1 MVRLAKKASIIPL
14 WLVILS
20 IFSTALLPQVNA
32 QTNDLNSIKIRVYIG
47 GFDPKN
53 IASKTAL
60 YHLFEWMEADVD
72 WISAEDIL
80 NGALEEI
87 DLLAMPAI
95 SPYTI
100 NDESIA
106 AGGEVYEVRTMIQ
119 DFIKEGGAYFGIYGG
134 AYFEWNAYPLFDVR
148 LTFPNPNVSGTQ
160 EINEIDVEPSIIG
173 SMLPE
178 NTNDSLSLLTWA
190 PGYFK
195 SYGTTKFITI
205 ASYPENGLPAMVCFN
220 LGEGRVFISSP
231 HPEHEEESS
240 RDGTDYYD
248 YLDDPDSEWY
258 ILRSI
263 TEWLVSKKDIVIF
276 WTVCGSFGGFFII
289 AILYI
294 TLNKRRRK

>member
-1 MVRLAKKASIIPL
+1 MVRLANKASIITL
-14 WLVILS
+14 WLIIMS
-20 IFSTALLPQVNA
+20 IFFTALVPQVNA
-32 QTNDLNSIKIRVYIG
+32 QTSDLNSIKIRVYMG

-60 YHLFEWMEADVD
+60 YNLFDWMGTDVD
-72 WISAEDIL
+72 WITAEDIL
-80 NGALEEI
+80 DGVLEDV

-106 AGGEVYEVRTMIQ
+106 AGGEVYEVRTLIQ
-119 DFIKEGGAYFGIYGG
+119 DFINEGGAYFGIYGG
-134 AYFEWNAYPLFDVR
+134 AYFEWSAYPLFDIR
-148 LTFPNPNVSGTQ
+148 LTFPNPNVSAPQ
-160 EINEIDVEPSIIG
+160 DIAEINIERSVIG
-173 SMLPE
+173 TILPK
-178 NTNDSLSLLTWA
+178 NTNDTISLLSWS

-195 SYGTTKFITI
+195 SYGSTQYITI
-205 ASYPENGLPAMVCFN
+205 ATYPENGLAAMVCFN
-220 LGEGRVFISSP
+220 LGAGRVFISSP
-231 HPEHEEESS
+231 HPEHEEEST

-248 YLDDPDSEWY
+248 YLDDPDSEWH

-294 TLNKRRRK
+294 IISKRRR